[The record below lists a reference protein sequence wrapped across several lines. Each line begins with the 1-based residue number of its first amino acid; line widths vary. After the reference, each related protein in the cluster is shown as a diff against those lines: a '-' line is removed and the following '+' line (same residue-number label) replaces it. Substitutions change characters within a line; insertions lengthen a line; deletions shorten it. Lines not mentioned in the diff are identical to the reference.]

1 MLICSD
7 LKKLEKFEVEKPI
20 DFDFNKTNY
29 NLKNFMNYK
38 SVLEIWLK
46 IRNRVEQFSGVQRH
60 FIARFLFSVLILVF
74 FVTACSTERDESN
87 WVEGDTLSIS
97 QYLEKNHEEFSMFY
111 RLLNAGKMLNT
122 LYAYNPYGEDYTLFL
137 PTNSAIEKY
146 LLQNPKYGNFE
157 ELLKDSGLC
166 KILTRYH
173 TINKKLH
180 TDEFPDG
187 ALFDKTLTGER
198 LVTTFYTIENKQA
211 VRVNNSSSV
220 IKANLKMT
228 NGYIHVVSEV
238 LQPVKVSG
246 YDWLQQQKDYSI
258 LAQAVKL
265 SGLKSKMWWTK
276 YTILAEHDS
285 IYRKKGINSVD
296 DLVKRIATPGIPV
309 SNKASAFYLY
319 TAYHFIGGE
328 YYLNDLK
335 WGSEDYTTL
344 ATKPLM
350 IDLGME
356 VKINQ
361 GVEVYDYKVS
371 ATGDITSINY
381 IRPIPEYSNIL
392 TLTGPVH
399 SISNLLF
406 YEPFPK

>member
-1 MLICSD
+1 MKLKNQLILI
-7 LKKLEKFEVEKPI
+7 LKKVKSNLMFFRDYRPGMEVSTKI
-20 DFDFNKTNY
+20 IY
-29 NLKNFMNYK
+29 
-38 SVLEIWLK
+38 WLK
-46 IRNRVEQFSGVQRH
+46 QCSGVQGYYIIR
-60 FIARFLFSVLILVF
+60 VEVF
-74 FVTACSTERDESN
+74 FLIFVLFVSSCNTEREESN
-87 WVEGDTLSIS
+87 WVDGDTLSIS

-111 RLLNAGKMLNT
+111 RLLKEGKMLNT

-146 LLQNPKYGNFE
+146 IQQNQNYGNFE
-157 ELLKDSGLC
+157 ELLKDTGFS
-166 KILTRYH
+166 KVLTRYH
-173 TINKKLH
+173 TINRKLH

-198 LVTTFYTIENKQA
+198 LVTTFYTDGNNQA
-211 VRVNNSSSV
+211 VKVNNSSLIV
-220 IKANLKMT
+220 KANLKMS

-238 LQPVKVSG
+238 LQQIKVSG

-309 SNKASAFYLY
+309 SNKASAFYLF

-335 WGSEDYTTL
+335 WGNEDYTTL

-350 IDLGME
+350 IDFGIE

-361 GVEVYDYKVS
+361 GVEVYGYKMI
-371 ATGDITSINY
+371 ATGDSTVINY

-392 TLTGPVH
+392 TMTGPVH

>member
-1 MLICSD
+1 
-7 LKKLEKFEVEKPI
+7 
-20 DFDFNKTNY
+20 
-29 NLKNFMNYK
+29 MNYK
-38 SVLEIWLK
+38 PVTKIWPK
-46 IRNRVEQFSGVQRH
+46 IKNWFKQFSGVQWH
-60 FIARFLFSVLILVF
+60 FSGWFPVYVLIMVF
-74 FVTACSTERDESN
+74 FLSSCSTDRDESN
-87 WVEGDTLSIS
+87 WVDGDNLSIS
-97 QYLEKNHEEFSMFY
+97 QYLEKKPEEFSMFY
-111 RLLNAGKMLNT
+111 RLLNAGKMLKT

-137 PTNSAIEKY
+137 PTNNAIEKY
-146 LLQNPKYGNFE
+146 LLQHPNYGNFE
-157 ELLKDSGLC
+157 ELLKDTGLC
-166 KILTRYH
+166 KTLTRYH
-173 TINKKLH
+173 TINRKLH

-187 ALFDKTLTGER
+187 ALFDKTLTGQR
-198 LVTTFYTIENKQA
+198 LVTTFYTVENKQA
-211 VRVNNSSSV
+211 VKVNNSSSV

-228 NGYIHVVSEV
+228 NGYIHVISEV

-309 SNKASAFYLY
+309 TNKASAFYLF

-344 ATKPLM
+344 ATKTLM

-361 GVEVYDYKVS
+361 GVEVYDYKIIE
-371 ATGDITSINY
+371 TGDTTLINY

>member
-1 MLICSD
+1 MSY
-7 LKKLEKFEVEKPI
+7 KKG
-20 DFDFNKTNY
+20 
-29 NLKNFMNYK
+29 M
-38 SVLEIWLK
+38 EIWLIIK
-46 IRNRVEQFSGVQRH
+46 KLFEYLQVVQWYLIAH
-60 FIARFLFSVLILVF
+60 AKVSVFILLIIAG
-74 FVTACSTERDESN
+74 ACNTERDESN
-87 WVEGDTLSIS
+87 WVDGDTLSIS
-97 QYLEKNHEEFSMFY
+97 QFLEKNHEEYSMFY
-111 RLLNAGKMLNT
+111 KLLSAGKMLNT

-137 PTNSAIEKY
+137 PTNAAIEKY
-146 LLQNPKYGNFE
+146 LLQHQKYANFE
-157 ELLKDSGLC
+157 ELLKDTGLC

-173 TINKKLH
+173 TINRKLH

-198 LVTTFYTIENKQA
+198 LVTTFYTIGNNLA
-211 VRVNNSSSV
+211 VKVNNSSIIV
-220 IKANLKMT
+220 KANLKMS

-309 SNKASAFYLY
+309 SNKASAFYLF

-344 ATKPLM
+344 ATKSLM
-350 IDLGME
+350 IDFGIE

-361 GVEVYDYKVS
+361 GVEVYGYKMI
-371 ATGDITSINY
+371 ATGDSAAINY

-392 TLTGPVH
+392 TLSGPVH